1 MPVVYQ
7 MILLNIAGDD
17 VGVIVQRGTQGLR
30 FIGFFPV
37 LLEKGNDNREDGEYN
52 EEVNEQLLFIG

>member
-7 MILLNIAGDD
+7 MMLLNVTGDD
-17 VGVIVQRGTQGLR
+17 VGIIVQRGTQGLR

-37 LLEKGNDNREDGEYN
+37 LLEKGNDNREGGEYN
-52 EEVNEQLLFIG
+52 EEVDEQLLFIG